1 VKHIEYLKSL
11 SSEKEKKSIEAYC
24 MESEYENSMLRVW
37 IFLIEDKKES
47 NGIIY
52 VSPTPQVLLPVK
64 GLERVSIV
72 TYKTPLL
79 GILLRKNKNE
89 IKRLRKLLKKKIFD
103 ITNIFD
109 EVGIEK
115 ETFDKILEKNKKEAM
130 SKPYRMKLTFNI

>member
-1 VKHIEYLKSL
+1 
-11 SSEKEKKSIEAYC
+11 
-24 MESEYENSMLRVW
+24 MESEYESSMLRVW

-52 VSPTPQVLLPVK
+52 VSPTLQVVLPVK

-89 IKRLRKLLKKKIFD
+89 IKRFRKLLKKKTFD
-103 ITNIFD
+103 ITNIF